1 MSGKGWGQGRAPSR
15 SFAMDHRKGQGRV
28 IVLCS
33 SRGWRASGT
42 SGVSAGASSHGVLV
56 REVQASGPP
65 MVLLPHKL
73 PPACEPP
80 GPEAEGW
87 ADTDEE
93 GALLFRSF
101 CRRWILVWRFLS
113 SLLANLRPQ

>member
-1 MSGKGWGQGRAPSR
+1 MLRSSSGQVDGGPLG
-15 SFAMDHRKGQGRV
+15 HGE
-28 IVLCS
+28 
-33 SRGWRASGT
+33 T
-42 SGVSAGASSHGVLV
+42 GVSAGASSHGVLV
-56 REVQASGPP
+56 LEVQVSGPP
-65 MVLLPHKL
+65 MVVVVHRL

-87 ADTDEE
+87 AGAEDE

>member
-1 MSGKGWGQGRAPSR
+1 MGAGPGSIK
-15 SFAMDHRKGQGRV
+15 
-28 IVLCS
+28 VLCPGS
-33 SRGWRASGT
+33 QEGT
-42 SGVSAGASSHGVLV
+42 GMGDSVVQLKWTEGLWDLGVSAGASSHGVLV

-65 MVLLPHKL
+65 MVLLPHRL